1 MTPAHRFCISLDV
14 SQNQLT
20 ESAFQFHLIHMIISI
35 TAQISWPEVAHHM
48 IQTDPL
54 EAIVRYKNRKGGNN
68 HGLSPGSLVF
78 KHGQNG
84 GL

>member
-14 SQNQLT
+14 SQNQFT

-68 HGLSPGSLVF
+68 HGLSPGSLTKWGF
-78 KHGQNG
+78 MKEPE
-84 GL
+84 